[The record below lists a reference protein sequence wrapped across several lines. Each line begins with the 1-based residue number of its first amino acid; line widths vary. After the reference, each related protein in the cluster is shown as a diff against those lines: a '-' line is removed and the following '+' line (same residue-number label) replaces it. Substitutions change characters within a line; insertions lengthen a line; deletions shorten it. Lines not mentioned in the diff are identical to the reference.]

1 MKDENI
7 NTFSVLMPV
16 YDRDDLASAFNGA
29 VNSCL
34 QNTIAPD
41 EIIVVVDGPVRSEF
55 VSKIKAFEK
64 KGLITVVWLKK
75 NMGITAALNQGLKHV
90 NSRYVFRADG
100 DDVNRLDRFEFQLNL
115 LKQGFSLVGGAICER
130 DRDGRS
136 LAVRRVPLQ
145 HDSIFRYGLRR
156 CPFNHMTVAFELK
169 SVIDIG
175 GYPNYISA
183 VGLGEDWA
191 LWMLLLKSGVRTMNT
206 DKILVDAATDIGM
219 YRRRGGLGK
228 IMSEVKMQRFLVA
241 HSGKK
246 IWLAF
251 FDLVAKSAFFIV
263 PSRLRGLIYT
273 QFLRDVK

>member
-1 MKDENI
+1 
-7 NTFSVLMPV
+7 MPV
-16 YDRDDLASAFNGA
+16 YDRDDLVSAFDGA

-34 QNTIAPD
+34 QNTVVPD

-64 KGLITVVWLKK
+64 NQLITVVWLRK
-75 NMGITAALNQGLKHV
+75 NMGITVALNQGLKHV

-100 DDVNRLDRFEFQLNL
+100 DDVNRLNRFEVQLNL

-136 LAVRRVPLQ
+136 LAVKRVPLQ
-145 HDSIFRYGLRR
+145 HDSILRYGLRR
-156 CPFNHMTVAFELK
+156 CPFNHMTVAFELEA
-169 SVIDIG
+169 VLDIG
-175 GYPNYISA
+175 GYPNEISE

-191 LWMLLLKSGVRTMNT
+191 LWMLLLKSGVSAVNT
-206 DKILVDAATDIGM
+206 DEILVDAATDIGM

-228 IMSEVKMQRFLVA
+228 IMSELKMQRFLVA

-251 FDLVAKSAFFIV
+251 FDLAAKSAFFVI